1 MDQTYYGGI
10 PRTAKKKV
18 TFNLLPNSVVT
29 PPLECISP
37 ILKRD
42 KELSDKLQ
50 SKSPSLPRVEKQGL
64 SLNASRGKINTTRCS
79 SQRKLVHLNITNDD
93 FASSC
98 LKAAQ
103 DFVVAKEMIT
113 NSRTLKSST
122 SFTLRSKES
131 LSGTNEIA
139 VTMKRFYTSSS
150 LPEHS
155 YNAPEFKPG
164 TPLLQM
170 VI

>member
-29 PPLECISP
+29 PPLDCISP

-131 LSGTNEIA
+131 LSGTDRKS
-139 VTMKRFYTSSS
+139 V
-150 LPEHS
+150 
-155 YNAPEFKPG
+155 
-164 TPLLQM
+164 
-170 VI
+170 V